1 ERADPAAG
9 VSQGSRRSDLRS
21 EIRNRTD
28 TLLRAVDFL
37 SAPRERDQMKMC
49 VDESRENR
57 RPRSAEHLRSC
68 MAQAEDLRLVT
79 ESRDPAGDHRDGPGA
94 RPVSIARPHAA
105 EEDEIGPQGR
115 GGQSEEG
122 SGLASLSFMSLPQQD
137 VAPVPGLLQRI
148 SVPQFSQ
155 M

>member
-1 ERADPAAG
+1 MGGRRRVEIGDAGRTLFLEKELVVAERADPAAG

-79 ESRDPAGDHRDGPGA
+79 ES
-94 RPVSIARPHAA
+94 
-105 EEDEIGPQGR
+105 
-115 GGQSEEG
+115 
-122 SGLASLSFMSLPQQD
+122 
-137 VAPVPGLLQRI
+137 
-148 SVPQFSQ
+148 
-155 M
+155 